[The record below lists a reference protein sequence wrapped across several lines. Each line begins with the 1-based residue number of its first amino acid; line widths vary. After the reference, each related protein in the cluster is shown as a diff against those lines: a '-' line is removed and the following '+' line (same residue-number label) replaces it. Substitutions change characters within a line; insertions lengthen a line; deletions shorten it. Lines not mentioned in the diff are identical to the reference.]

1 MKYFAPAEKYIMEK
15 SDSSFLIGLFAFL
28 YFTSQIIIG
37 SILHKVGTLDALA
50 LQTTLCSE
58 KFKAIVLEWMASGR
72 IGFYYQHFYL
82 DFIHPVWY
90 SIFLSLLIARAF
102 KMNNVNPKFNWVV
115 LTPFVAGL
123 CDIFENAMHV
133 YFLAD
138 LDRATPLLVALSG
151 LATNTKWI
159 LSLSVTAMAIV
170 LIAYWI
176 IKKFIIKKL

>member
-1 MKYFAPAEKYIMEK
+1 MKCFAPAEKYIMEK
-15 SDSSFLIGLFAFL
+15 SDSSFLIGLFAFI

-72 IGFYYQHFYL
+72 IEFYYQHFYL